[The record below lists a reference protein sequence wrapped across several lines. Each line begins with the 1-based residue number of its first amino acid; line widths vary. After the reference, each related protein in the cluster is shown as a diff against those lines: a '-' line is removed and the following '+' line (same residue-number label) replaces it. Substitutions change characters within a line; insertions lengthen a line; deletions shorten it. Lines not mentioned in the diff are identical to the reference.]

1 MTQLLYRTIL
11 MWCLVI
17 LIGCA
22 GGIPKWRHFHG
33 DLSSQG
39 YQPIRSGYALSATWI
54 AGPYKITSSS
64 PVIGF
69 VISGLEVI
77 YFGTVDGELVA
88 INSND
93 GSERWRRSFAAQDKI
108 SKIISSPAVS
118 TKGDIYVITNE
129 ESAGDRHRS
138 TLHKLEEF
146 GNVRWS
152 FRFADDGFT
161 SGSPK
166 ILKSGQDTFI
176 FIYVN
181 VIIGG
186 EPQAELFVLR
196 DNGETADLIAR
207 QTLGS
212 CQWGRAEQDTRPQD
226 VIRSFAAA
234 WDFISTF
241 PPELGNS
248 ADNLPDA
255 FVDPSV
261 AVYTDRKL
269 PLVAIADN
277 LCNIGAYE
285 WNGKGLSVV
294 WRESHAFQKHSS
306 PALLAK
312 GLMIFGR
319 QDGKVLAHDME
330 TGVKM
335 WEYAA
340 GEPVLATPAVTPE
353 GHIFVVS
360 KSRIQ
365 VLDQKD
371 GMLIYDGVSPRKF
384 ELGGQTFASPV
395 VTKKCVYVSTG
406 AMLTFSHDLSTRSQD
421 TNFSGNGLASIALSN
436 IGALYVVAGDGT
448 IRKYQSAQ

>member
-1 MTQLLYRTIL
+1 MTQPLYRTIL
-11 MWCLVI
+11 MGCFVI

-33 DLSSQG
+33 DLSGEG
-39 YQPIRSGYALSATWI
+39 YQPVESGYALSAAWI
-54 AGPYKITSSS
+54 TGPYKITSSS

-69 VISGLEVI
+69 VVSGMEVI

-88 INSND
+88 VNSND
-93 GSERWRRSFAAQDKI
+93 GTERWRRSFAPQDKI
-108 SKIISSPAVS
+108 FKIVASPAVS
-118 TKGDIYVITNE
+118 TKGDIYVTTNE
-129 ESAGDRHRS
+129 QVAGGRHRS

-152 FRFADDGFT
+152 FSFADDGFT

-166 ILKSGQDTFI
+166 ILKSGQNTFI

-196 DNGETADLIAR
+196 DNGETADLLDRKA
-207 QTLGS
+207 LGS
-212 CQWGRAEQDTRPQD
+212 CQWGSTEQPTYPQD
-226 VIRSFAAA
+226 VFNSFAAV
-234 WDFISTF
+234 WDFISAF
-241 PPELGNS
+241 PPELSDSGDS
-248 ADNLPDA
+248 LPDA
-255 FVDPSV
+255 FVDPTV

-269 PLVAIADN
+269 PLIAVVDN
-277 LCNIGAYE
+277 LCSIGAYE
-285 WNGKGLSVV
+285 WNDKGLSVV
-294 WRESHAFQKHSS
+294 WSESHPFQKHSS

-312 GLMIFGR
+312 GLMVFGR
-319 QDGKVLAHDME
+319 QDGKVLAHDVE

-340 GEPVLATPAVTPE
+340 GQPVLATPAATPE
-353 GHIFVVS
+353 DHVFIVS

-371 GMLIYDGVSPRKF
+371 GSLIYDGVSPRKF
-384 ELGGQTFASPV
+384 ELGNQTFASPV
-395 VTKKCVYVSTG
+395 VTENCVYVSAG
-406 AMLTFSHDLSTRSQD
+406 EMLTFSHDLSTRSQD
-421 TNFSGNGLASIALSN
+421 TNFRGNGLASIALSN
-436 IGALYVVAGDGT
+436 HGALYVVAADGT
-448 IRKYQSAQ
+448 IRKYQSAH